1 MEIIEEYKEQL
12 IQKILILN
20 ETLWENR
27 VKRNN
32 IENWLSNFNDDN
44 EKINALFLLSQF
56 MYFGNTQMREMLRVL
71 YRDLYKYPIIE
82 KIRRENGDT
91 TDHNLINVKF
101 QEELKNTRFLGVGN
115 PSESG
120 THLLYY
126 FRQENKL
133 PKNLFINTSDI
144 FKSPTESELK
154 DTNINNYIFIDDFCG
169 SGSQAKRYSKK
180 IVNQIKSRNP
190 NANVAY
196 LMLFSTKIGK
206 EFILEKTEFDSAE
219 TVFEFDDTFKCFSLD
234 SRYYK
239 SPLEK
244 FIDKELMQSIC
255 EKHGYEMLCI
265 LWEMEKVETDK
276 ITLLAHENKLGFGNC
291 QLLLGLFHNTPDN
304 TLPIFWFSEK
314 GKDWYPIFKRYNKI
328 Y

>member
-1 MEIIEEYKEQL
+1 MEIEDYKEQL
-12 IQKILILN
+12 IQKIIILN

-32 IENWLSNFNDDN
+32 IEKWLKNFKDDL

-56 MYFGNTQMREMLRVL
+56 MYFGNIQMREMLRVL
-71 YRDLYKYPIIE
+71 FRDLYKYPIVE
-82 KIRRENGDT
+82 RIRRENKDT
-91 TDHNLINVKF
+91 TEYDLIYDKF

-154 DTNINNYIFIDDFCG
+154 DTKIKNYVFIDDFCG
-169 SGSQAKRYSKK
+169 SGSQAKRYSEK
-180 IVNQIKSRNP
+180 IVTQIKSKNP
-190 NANVAY
+190 NANVVY

-206 EFILEKTEFDSAE
+206 EFILKKTEFDSAE

-239 SPLEK
+239 GKLEDY
-244 FIDKELMQSIC
+244 IDKNLMQKIC

-265 LWEMEKVETDK
+265 LWEMEKVEQYKISSLADK
-276 ITLLAHENKLGFGNC
+276 NKLGFGNC

-304 TLPIFWFSEK
+304 TLPIFWFNEE
-314 GKDWYPIFKRYNKI
+314 GKEWYPIFKRYNKI